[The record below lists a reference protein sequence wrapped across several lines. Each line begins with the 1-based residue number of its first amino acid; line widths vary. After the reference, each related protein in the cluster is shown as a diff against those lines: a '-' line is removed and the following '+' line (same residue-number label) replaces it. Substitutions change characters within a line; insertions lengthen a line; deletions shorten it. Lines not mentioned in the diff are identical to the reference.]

1 MSGVLHIDFETRSAC
16 DLKKANAYIYFDDP
30 TTDIWCAAYSFGGEP
45 ELWVPGEPCPP
56 EIVAHIETG
65 GLIAAWNAQFE
76 RLAWRT
82 VLARKYGWP
91 VPKLEQ
97 YRCVMAQAYA
107 MGLPG
112 KLEDSAHAMHLPER
126 KDVEGHRIMLQLS
139 KPRRP
144 RKGEDPNGIYWW
156 DDQEKIAKL
165 FSYCRQDVRT
175 EMAVHDKLPPLQE
188 TELQTWFLDQRIN
201 DRGVHIDKKLCEASE
216 IIVKEASEAL
226 DDEMRRVTDYA
237 VRGVSNVA
245 ELIGFVKK
253 HGIDAESVAKDQI
266 INLLIRDDLPPAVRR
281 ALEIRQEGS
290 KTSTAKIQA
299 MLARRQK
306 DGNMRGNLQYHG
318 AGPGRWAARGA
329 QLQNLPRPK
338 FKGDINTVIGDVL
351 KFKSAKALEVLHG
364 SPMQLVSDII
374 RGMVCASPGKKIMS
388 RDFSS
393 IEARVTAW
401 LAGEKAKLD
410 VFRKYDAKL
419 GPDPYIVAAAG
430 IYNVPTREIDKEDPR
445 RQVGKVSELALGF
458 GGGPAA
464 FQAMAKNYA
473 VDIGGAYETV
483 WASASPENRE
493 AALEAWPERGKRTG
507 MSQKN
512 WITAECVKLA
522 WRQSNPR
529 ITAFWRETEDAAIDA
544 VLNPGKVTQS
554 GLLRFRKAGS
564 WLLCR
569 LPSGRTNAYAY
580 PRVVEKP
587 TPWNTTSQAV
597 KFWGVDSFTKK
608 WSEQDSY
615 GGFWVQNA
623 VQGTAR
629 DVMRDAMLRAEH
641 SHYPVVLTVHDEIVA
656 EVDRNFGDSSTFSTL
671 VTTIPPWAQGLP
683 IVADGWE
690 GPRYRK

>member
-1 MSGVLHIDFETRSAC
+1 MSHLHIDFETRSAC
-16 DLKKANAYIYFDDP
+16 DLRKANAYVYFDHP

-45 ELWVPGEPCPP
+45 ELWMPGEPVPP
-56 EIVAHIETG
+56 EIVAHVETG
-65 GLIAAWNAQFE
+65 GLICAWNAQFE
-76 RLAWRT
+76 RLAWRQI
-82 VLARKYGWP
+82 LGPKYGWP

-112 KLEDSAHAMHLPER
+112 KLEDAAAAMKLDER
-126 KDVEGHRIMLQLS
+126 KDTDGHRVMLQLS
-139 KPRRP
+139 KPRKT
-144 RKGEDPNGIYWW
+144 RKGEDPAGVYWW
-156 DDQEKIAKL
+156 DDPAKISKL

-175 EMAVHDKLPPLQE
+175 EVAVYDLLPPLQDAE
-188 TELQTWFLDQRIN
+188 QQTWFLDQRIN
-201 DRGVHIDKKLCEASE
+201 DRGVFIDEKLCKAADKIVDEALS
-216 IIVKEASEAL
+216 AL

-253 HGIDAESVAKDQI
+253 HGIEADSVAKDQI
-266 INLLIRDDLPPAVRR
+266 VNLLIRDDLPPAVRR

-290 KTSTAKIQA
+290 KTSTAKITA
-299 MLARRQK
+299 MLDRRQV
-306 DGNMRGNLQYHG
+306 DGCMRGNLQYHG

-338 FKGDINTVIGDVL
+338 FKGDINKAIEDIL
-351 KFKSAKALEVLHG
+351 KFKSAVALDLLHG
-364 SPMQLVSDII
+364 TPMQLVSDCL
-374 RGMVCASPGKKIMS
+374 RGMVAALPGHKIFS

-401 LAGEKAKLD
+401 LAGEKSKLE
-410 VFRKYDAKL
+410 VFRRYDRKE

-430 IYNVPTREIDKEDPR
+430 IYSVPPNEIDKEDPR
-445 RQVGKVSELALGF
+445 RQVGKVGELALGF
-458 GGGPAA
+458 GGGPSA
-464 FQAMAKNYA
+464 FNAMAKNYA
-473 VDIGGAYETV
+473 VDIGGAYDTV
-483 WASASPENRE
+483 WASATPENKE
-493 AALEAWPERGKRTG
+493 KAVDAWPQRGKQTG

-512 WITAECVKLA
+512 WITAELVKLA
-522 WRQSNPR
+522 WRQSNPK
-529 ITAFWRETEDAAIDA
+529 ITAYWREVEDAAIDA
-544 VLNPGKVTQS
+544 VLYPGKVTVA
-554 GLLRFRKAGS
+554 GLLKFKKSGS

-587 TPWNTTSQAV
+587 TPWNTVSHSV
-597 KFWGVDSFTKK
+597 RFWAVDSFTKK

-629 DVMRDAMLRAEH
+629 DIMRDSMHRAED
-641 SHYPVVLTVHDEIVA
+641 SGYPIILTVHDEIVA
-656 EVDRNFGDSSTFSTL
+656 QVERNKGDAGEFTKL
-671 VTTIPPWAQGLP
+671 VTTAPSWADGLP

-690 GPRYRK
+690 GSRYRK